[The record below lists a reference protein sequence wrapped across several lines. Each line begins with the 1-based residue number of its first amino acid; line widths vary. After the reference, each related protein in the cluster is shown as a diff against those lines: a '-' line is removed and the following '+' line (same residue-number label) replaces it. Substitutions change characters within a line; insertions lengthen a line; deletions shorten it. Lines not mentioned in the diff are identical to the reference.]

1 MAIIFIDRSGVR
13 MIGGVLLIAFHGRD
27 PQRTMMQCATWDFL
41 FFRRQATVVAA
52 AVDSLLLRNARGKP
66 LHGSC
71 VEMKSGSKAF
81 GQTAAFLPVV
91 MTELIECWHRVGSRP
106 RQRGRR

>member
-41 FFRRQATVVAA
+41 FFCRQATVVAA
-52 AVDSLLLRNARGKP
+52 AVDSLLL
-66 LHGSC
+66 HGSR
-71 VEMKSGSKAF
+71 VEMKSWRIKGIRTDCSF
-81 GQTAAFLPVV
+81 FFLPVV
-91 MTELIECWHRVGSRP
+91 MAELIEC
-106 RQRGRR
+106 